1 MALAN
6 IYYYVHTGHRFG
18 LNRFRKAVAIIEALS
33 EYKITLLTSD
43 YRIASGSRDFGI
55 NGAVGID
62 VFRNIRNVAEYGDV
76 LIYDSTEESEGEL
89 EGMIDFFSKFIR
101 VTDDPEYKPKKGEYV
116 ISPYLENSDFVL
128 NANPV
133 SKKFFGDFQKSV
145 ETTFFFGDDDYDK
158 DILKYFPEKSE
169 WEIILGFYFFLG
181 YENDLEK
188 VFKKVWETEDYDEVI
203 QKSKNVVTSS
213 TQTAL
218 NVLASGGNPIFFERD
233 DRDSNSRKILE
244 QYGIPVLNSFSQ
256 EKIETFLKNKLKFE
270 RIFSDESKIVDFFK
284 QIL

>member
-1 MALAN
+1 MAN

-43 YRIASGSRDFGI
+43 YRIASGSRNFGI
-55 NGAVGID
+55 DGAVGID
-62 VFRNIRNVAEYGDV
+62 VFRNIPNVAEYGDI
-76 LIYDSTEESEGEL
+76 LIYDSTEENEGEL

-116 ISPYLENSDFVL
+116 ISPYLENSDLVL

-133 SKKFFGDFQKSV
+133 SKKFFGDFQKSI

-158 DILKYFPEKSE
+158 DILKYFQEKSR
-169 WEIILGFYFFLG
+169 WQIILGFYFFLG
-181 YENDLEK
+181 YEDDLEK
-188 VFKKVWETEDYDEVI
+188 VFEKVWETEDYDEVI

-244 QYGIPVLNSFSQ
+244 KYGIPVLNSFSQ
-256 EKIETFLKNKLKFE
+256 EKIETFLKNKLEFE
-270 RIFSDESKIVDFFK
+270 RILSDESKIVDFFK

>member
-1 MALAN
+1 MVLAN

-18 LNRFRKAVAIIEALS
+18 LNRFRKAVAIMEALS

-62 VFRNIRNVAEYGDV
+62 VFRNIRNVAEYGDI

-116 ISPYLENSDFVL
+116 ISPYLENSDFIL
-128 NANPV
+128 NASPV

-181 YENDLEK
+181 YEDDLEK

-233 DRDSNSRKILE
+233 DRDSNSRKTLE

-256 EKIETFLKNKLKFE
+256 EKIETFLKNKLEFE